1 MGPMPPLALLFFTLF
16 NSILGLSILF
26 PILGPLARELG
37 LSEVQVG
44 SFSTGYALMQFLFS
58 PYWGRRSEKGRKPV
72 LLLGIL
78 GFGLSFG
85 LFGLFAT
92 LGARGVLQGASLFV
106 LLLFARLLGGILS
119 SATLPTAQAYVADL
133 TGQEARTGGMA
144 LLGAAFGLG
153 VVFGPALG
161 GFLSRYGLLV
171 PVYFSAGLAL
181 LNALFVLRF
190 LPESRPRGASL
201 PPRLSPLDPRFLP
214 LLALGFILSLSSV
227 ALEQTVAFY
236 FQDRLGLLAT
246 ETARKVGLALVF
258 YGLVAVLIQGG
269 VVRRLK
275 VPPQV
280 LFLLGLPPAF
290 LGYLV
295 LLFGKGYTLLTLG
308 LVLQGAGQALASP
321 GVTAA
326 LSLRANESEQG
337 GVAGLNSS
345 AQALGRMLGPLLGT
359 GLYELSPSLPYLASA
374 LLTLLGF
381 FLALRL
387 QKSSGTSPG

>member
-1 MGPMPPLALLFFTLF
+1 MVLMPPLAILFLTLF

-37 LSEVQVG
+37 LTELQVG
-44 SFSTGYALMQFLFS
+44 LFSTGYALMQFLFS
-58 PYWGRRSEKGRKPV
+58 PYWGRRSDRGRKPV

-85 LFGLFAT
+85 LFGVFAT
-92 LGARGVLQGASLFV
+92 LGERGVLQGTALF
-106 LLLFARLLGGILS
+106 LLLLLTRLLGGILS

-133 TGQEARTGGMA
+133 TGRESRTGGMA

-161 GFLSRYGLLV
+161 ALLSRYGLLV
-171 PVYFSAGLAL
+171 PVYFSAGLAF

-190 LPESRPRGASL
+190 LPESRAQEAVR
-201 PPRLSPLDPRFLP
+201 PPRVSPLDPRFWP

-236 FQDRLGLLAT
+236 FQDQLGLTGT

-258 YGLVAVLIQGG
+258 YGLTAVLIQGG
-269 VVRRLK
+269 LVRTLK
-275 VPPQV
+275 APPKT
-280 LFLLGLPPAF
+280 LFLLGLPVAF
-290 LGYLV
+290 LGYLA
-295 LLFGKGYTLLTLG
+295 LLFGKGYLLLTLG
-308 LVLQGAGQALASP
+308 LVLQGAGQALATP

-326 LSLRANESEQG
+326 LSLNATGEEQG
-337 GVAGLNSS
+337 GVAGLNAS
-345 AQALGRMLGPLLGT
+345 AQALGRMLGPILGT
-359 GLYELSPSLPYLASA
+359 GLYELHPSLPYLASA
-374 LLTLLGF
+374 LLTLLGLA
-381 FLALRL
+381 LALRL
-387 QKSSGTSPG
+387 QRGTERSRG

>member
-1 MGPMPPLALLFFTLF
+1 MSPLGILFLTLF

-44 SFSTGYALMQFLFS
+44 LFSTGYALMQFLFS
-58 PYWGRRSEKGRKPV
+58 PYWGRRSERGRKAI

-85 LFGLFAT
+85 LFGLFAL
-92 LGARGVLQGASLFV
+92 LGAKGILQGQTLF
-106 LLLFARLLGGILS
+106 LLLLATRLLGGMLS

-133 TGQEARTGGMA
+133 TGRESRTAGMA

-153 VVFGPALG
+153 IIFGPALG
-161 GFLSRYGLLV
+161 ALLSRFGLLT

-190 LPESRPRGASL
+190 LPESRPHSL
-201 PPRLSPLDPRFLP
+201 EEPPRLSPLNPRFFP
-214 LLALGFILSLSSV
+214 LLALGFLVSLSSV
-227 ALEQTVAFY
+227 ALEQTIAFY
-236 FQDRLGLLAT
+236 FQDQLHLDGK
-246 ETARKVGLALVF
+246 ETAQRVGLALVL

-269 VVRRLK
+269 VVRK
-275 VPPQV
+275 VKRPPQT
-280 LFLLGLPPAF
+280 FILLGLPIAL

-295 LLFGKGYTLLTLG
+295 LLVGKGYALLSLG
-308 LVLQGAGQALASP
+308 LILQGAGQALAGP

-326 LSLRANESEQG
+326 LSLAAGEREQG
-337 GVAGLNSS
+337 GVAGLGAS
-345 AQALGRMLGPLLGT
+345 AQALGRMLGPLFGT
-359 GLYELSPSLPYLASA
+359 GLYTLRPELPYLLSA
-374 LLTLLGF
+374 LLTGLGL
-381 FLALRL
+381 FLFHRIKAA
-387 QKSSGTSPG
+387 

>member
-1 MGPMPPLALLFFTLF
+1 MGGMPPLAILFLTLF

-44 SFSTGYALMQFLFS
+44 LFSTGYALMQFVFS
-58 PYWGRRSEKGRKPV
+58 PYWGRRSEGGRKPV

-92 LGARGVLQGASLFV
+92 LGERGLLKGSLLF
-106 LLLFARLLGGILS
+106 LLLLLTRLLGGVLS

-133 TGQEARTGGMA
+133 TGRESRTGGMA

-161 GFLSRYGLLV
+161 ALLSRYGLLV
-171 PVYFSAGLAL
+171 PVYFSAGLAF

-190 LPESRPRGASL
+190 LPESRARGEGP
-201 PPRLSPLDPRFLP
+201 PPRLSPLDPRFFP
-214 LLALGFILSLSSV
+214 LLALGFLLSLSSV

-236 FQDRLGLLAT
+236 FQDRLGLSAP

-258 YGLVAVLIQGG
+258 YGLAAVLVQGG
-269 VVRRLK
+269 LVRRLR
-275 VPPQV
+275 VPPRT
-280 LFLLGLPPAF
+280 LFLLGLPVAL
-290 LGYLV
+290 LGYLG
-295 LLFGKGYTLLTLG
+295 LLLGRGYPDLTLG
-308 LVLQGAGQALASP
+308 LVLQGTGQALATP

-326 LSLRANESEQG
+326 LSLGAGEREQG

-359 GLYELSPSLPYLASA
+359 GLYQLNPSLPYLASA
-374 LLTLLGF
+374 LLTLLGLL
-381 FLALRL
+381 LALRL
-387 QKSSGTSPG
+387 KEPGRSPG